1 MRHST
6 ISVAGPHCR
15 SHKELA
21 SIETTINITRR
32 WISSFVVDLNLCP
45 FARREVMRNSMRFR
59 VFAKS
64 GPTDILHVL
73 SEEISLLHN
82 SQDIETSFLI
92 LPAGMPDFRNFNDF
106 LDTAQSLLEVTGWE
120 GIYQLV
126 GFHPQYQFADTEPD
140 DAENYTNRSPFP
152 MLHILRESSVSD
164 AVTTTHDAALI
175 PQRNTATLGR
185 MGSSALKARWSSCF
199 IDHQPT

>member
-1 MRHST
+1 
-6 ISVAGPHCR
+6 
-15 SHKELA
+15 
-21 SIETTINITRR
+21 
-32 WISSFVVDLNLCP
+32 
-45 FARREVMRNSMRFR
+45 
-59 VFAKS
+59 
-64 GPTDILHVL
+64 
-73 SEEISLLHN
+73 
-82 SQDIETSFLI
+82 
-92 LPAGMPDFRNFNDF
+92 MPDFRNFNDF

-175 PQRNTATLGR
+175 AQRNTATLGR